1 MATSLYN
8 LYFKLI
14 SGHDPSVMIDIQREM
29 TEEQAKEIAG
39 ISSKIIVSPAKRKE
53 EDKDD
58 LYLLIFKG
66 KKDRTIQTI
75 ARYSVLSD
83 DDYNKIVSLS
93 KEIPKENFSI
103 EKVGIDDLIKL
114 IKQEPIEGGMKAR
127 RIIRNDIETLIG
139 NIISK
144 SKEKKVRT
152 VIPRQE
158 KPEQPNVSKFDKE
171 DKEKADQFFKKVE
184 VNQILDKAIQRY
196 KMLNTADTRSYKN
209 PILKEKFYD
218 SLDEFFDKVDAYT
231 SNEDVIKIIFSYH
244 VKSRTGKDT
253 KLYKEIKSTYEKREP
268 LFENM
273 KTRKRVKEMSGTGG
287 AGGSVPAPGSATAN
301 PGSGEGMATKY
312 AFGGAGAD
320 PKKKKRKKFREAD
333 ENMPNDA
340 NEVVHKVNKVYNAFK
355 DQVMNMTLAKGLANI
370 AEVKNLYSKLDE
382 ASSKMAKLAD
392 KYESSDKAT
401 YEAIDE
407 VQSEMIK
414 LDNVLA
420 DLLSIY
426 EKAQKNPIK

>member
-127 RIIRNDIETLIG
+127 RIIRNDIETIIG

-152 VIPRQE
+152 VIKRKENPD
-158 KPEQPNVSKFDKE
+158 QPNVERFDKE
-171 DKEKADQFFKKVE
+171 AKAKADNFFKNTE

-196 KMLNTADTRSYKN
+196 KMLNTANSMSYKN

-218 SLDEFFDKVDAYT
+218 SLDDFYDKIDAYT
-231 SNEDVIKIIFSYH
+231 SDDNVKKIIFDYH
-244 VKSRTGKDT
+244 VKSRTGNS
-253 KLYKEIKSTYEKREP
+253 KELFKELKNTYNKREP

-320 PKKKKRKKFREAD
+320 PKKKKKKKSLME
-333 ENMPNDA
+333 DA
-340 NEVVHKVNKVYNAFK
+340 NDPAVAKAHFKYETLKGYVMNLNLKKGIEDINKVK
-355 DQVMNMTLAKGLANI
+355 QVYSAMDKINS
-370 AEVKNLYSKLDE
+370 EV
-382 ASSKMAKLAD
+382 AKLAD
-392 KYESSDKAT
+392 QYEGKDQKT
-401 YEAIDE
+401 FKGLDE
-407 VQSEMIK
+407 ISANIIK
-414 LDNVLA
+414 LDNILA
-420 DLLSIY
+420 DMISII
-426 EKAQKNPIK
+426 EKAQKNPVK

>member
-127 RIIRNDIETLIG
+127 RIIRNDIETIIG

-152 VIPRQE
+152 VIKRKENPD
-158 KPEQPNVSKFDKE
+158 QPNVERFDKE
-171 DKEKADQFFKKVE
+171 AKAKADNFFKNTE

-196 KMLNTADTRSYKN
+196 KML
-209 PILKEKFYD
+209 PI
-218 SLDEFFDKVDAYT
+218 
-231 SNEDVIKIIFSYH
+231 
-244 VKSRTGKDT
+244 
-253 KLYKEIKSTYEKREP
+253 P
-268 LFENM
+268 
-273 KTRKRVKEMSGTGG
+273 
-287 AGGSVPAPGSATAN
+287 
-301 PGSGEGMATKY
+301 
-312 AFGGAGAD
+312 
-320 PKKKKRKKFREAD
+320 
-333 ENMPNDA
+333 
-340 NEVVHKVNKVYNAFK
+340 
-355 DQVMNMTLAKGLANI
+355 VMTM
-370 AEVKNLYSKLDE
+370 
-382 ASSKMAKLAD
+382 
-392 KYESSDKAT
+392 
-401 YEAIDE
+401 
-407 VQSEMIK
+407 
-414 LDNVLA
+414 
-420 DLLSIY
+420 
-426 EKAQKNPIK
+426 